1 MKRLAAVTVWIL
13 AGAALTGGVYWAF
26 LNTPES
32 TVGALLLSALLA
44 VIALVLLAI
53 TVNGAVAA
61 WSMGPSR
68 ESFKTSITGTPT
80 IVPAV
85 AIVGVVWW
93 LTGRVTTWVTA
104 HSGEIN
110 AWFIAQFG
118 WDDISALFT
127 GITWVANWIR
137 WVVGPLL
144 SLSLIASLLV
154 GGWQSATRLSW
165 IRRALAPTR
174 LGLATVWFALLVA
187 APWIYLA
194 PWRPRGLPA
203 TSIEIVFMVVK
214 LSVTA
219 LLMAV
224 GASVFVREAA
234 RT

>member
-13 AGAALTGGVYWAF
+13 AGGALTGGVYWAF
-26 LNTPES
+26 LITPES

-127 GITWVANWIR
+127 GITWGANWIR

-154 GGWQSATRLSW
+154 GGWQSATRLSCNLNVASAKGP
-165 IRRALAPTR
+165 ILPNCGKGPERALRQAGAR
-174 LGLATVWFALLVA
+174 ILNSVA
-187 APWIYLA
+187 ATCGFLGYERYCVKRLKGILY
-194 PWRPRGLPA
+194 PRISTGM
-203 TSIEIVFMVVK
+203 FR
-214 LSVTA
+214 
-219 LLMAV
+219 
-224 GASVFVREAA
+224 G
-234 RT
+234 